1 MTAPNPPFPY
11 GALTAPIPLASVSF
25 AQSSN
30 AILATL
36 NDAAVTNLLAV
47 ASSQIEKI
55 CKRTFGL
62 TQYQSYLSGGGQP
75 YDLIRLDNFPVSQIT
90 RMASLPLAVLT
101 IRQTNTTTYQRAT
114 VDTQSIASSP
124 QGLNLTTVASG
135 VYNTVNLPYAT
146 YPTLQDLA
154 NAITALNQGWV
165 VTISPTYALWP
176 SADLRPLQ
184 GAVSCIYASGA
195 QLELYTEDIT
205 AWAGP
210 WFDSGQDYGLVCSGP
225 GWRLDPDTGHL
236 IGWFPSGQ
244 YNIRVDYSAGFASTS
259 DGLPFDIQQ
268 ACVLEALFLYQSGTF
283 DPTTVTEKIGPY
295 TKTSANEL
303 PSIPPNVLALIK
315 PYIDRSK
322 ALGWFKP

>member
-1 MTAPNPPFPY
+1 M
-11 GALTAPIPLASVSF
+11 ASVAF
-25 AQSSN
+25 AQSTN
-30 AILATL
+30 TILNGL
-36 NDAAVTNLLAV
+36 SPSQVTSLLAV
-47 ASSQIEKI
+47 ASSAIERI

-90 RMASLPLAVLT
+90 RMASLPLPVLT

-124 QGLNLTTVASG
+124 QGMNLTTVASG
-135 VYNTVNLPYAT
+135 VYNTVNLSYAT
-146 YPTLQDLA
+146 YPTLQSLA
-154 NAITALNQGWV
+154 NAITALNAGWS
-165 VTISPTYALWP
+165 VTITPTYALWP

-184 GAVSCIYASGA
+184 GAVSCIYGNGA

-210 WFDSGQDYGLVCSGP
+210 WFDGGQDYGLVCSGP
-225 GWRLDPDTGHL
+225 GWRLDPDAGQL
-236 IGWFPSGQ
+236 VGWFPSGQ
-244 YNIRVDYSAGFASTS
+244 LNIRVDYSAGFASTS
-259 DGLPFDIQQ
+259 DNLPYDIQM
-268 ACVLEALFLYQSGTF
+268 ACVLQALFVYQAGTF

-303 PSIPPNVLALIK
+303 PSIPPNVLALIT

-322 ALGWFKP
+322 AFGWFKP